1 MIVADGSHEVV
12 VPCPGIRTGAYVP
25 NCQCGSAAI
34 GFEGVAL
41 TYDRLLDVRVNARNV
56 SGDTLYSD
64 PNQAGIP
71 LLFRWNDTLRSWDE
85 VGTWR
90 CSNVGQGTKRS
101 ILPNKTIGL
110 DIRNSSAVVD
120 LDQGPSVILFDDTEL
135 PTTGRYRLGL
145 RYSTEFWPALV
156 DMLSDK
162 KFKGCKLQL
171 SGDFSVNR

>member
-1 MIVADGSHEVV
+1 
-12 VPCPGIRTGAYVP
+12 
-25 NCQCGSAAI
+25 
-34 GFEGVAL
+34 
-41 TYDRLLDVRVNARNV
+41 V
-56 SGDTLYSD
+56 SGDTLYID

-156 DMLSDK
+156 DVLSDK